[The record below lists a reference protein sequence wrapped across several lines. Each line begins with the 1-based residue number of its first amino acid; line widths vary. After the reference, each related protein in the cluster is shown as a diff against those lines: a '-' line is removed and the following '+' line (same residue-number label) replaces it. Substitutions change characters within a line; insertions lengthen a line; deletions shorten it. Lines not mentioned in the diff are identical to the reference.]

1 MSLVHAGFQVAFQFL
16 MQRVIHE
23 KVSKEYELIISH
35 ILASEDFCTHF
46 SFILA
51 VWLQPICPSYLQ
63 LTECLSQGITH
74 MHQNQIC
81 PWSI

>member
-35 ILASEDFCTHF
+35 ILASEDFCSRF
-46 SFILA
+46 SFILL
-51 VWLQPICPSYLQ
+51 V
-63 LTECLSQGITH
+63 
-74 MHQNQIC
+74 
-81 PWSI
+81 